1 MSENIVIL
9 MIGVST
15 FLGALGLIALL
26 WGVKTGQF
34 DDQSKF
40 IDAARFDGE
49 EELRDAAMMQ
59 EKKESQKKKAEERK
73 KEAAKMQSRRNV
85 DKKKYMPAD

>member
-1 MSENIVIL
+1 MSESIIIL
-9 MIGVST
+9 MISVST

-59 EKKESQKKKAEERK
+59 EKQELQKKKAQKKQKKTEENK
-73 KEAAKMQSRRNV
+73 KN
-85 DKKKYMPAD
+85 YMPAD

>member
-40 IDAARFDGE
+40 IDAARYDGE
-49 EELRDAAMMQ
+49 EELRDAAMMENKKIQ
-59 EKKESQKKKAEERK
+59 AKKRKEEKKKKT
-73 KEAAKMQSRRNV
+73 N
-85 DKKKYMPAD
+85 YMPPD

>member
-9 MIGVST
+9 MLGIST
-15 FLGALGLIALL
+15 FLGALGLVALL

-40 IDAARFDGE
+40 IDAARYDNE
-49 EELRDAAMMQ
+49 EELRDAVMME
-59 EKKESQKKKAEERK
+59 EKKRERNKKKEEKIKSHRNEEK
-73 KEAAKMQSRRNV
+73 KN
-85 DKKKYMPAD
+85 YMPAD

>member
-9 MIGVST
+9 MLSVST

-40 IDAARFDGE
+40 IDAARYDNE
-49 EELRDAAMMQ
+49 EDLKDAVMME
-59 EKKESQKKKAEERK
+59 EKKKEHEAKKKK
-73 KEAAKMQSRRNV
+73 KEE
-85 DKKKYMPAD
+85 KKNYMPAD

>member
-1 MSENIVIL
+1 MSESIVIL
-9 MIGVST
+9 MISVST

-40 IDAARFDGE
+40 IDAARYDGV

-59 EKKESQKKKAEERK
+59 EKQKEQKIKAQQKKKEKEK
-73 KEAAKMQSRRNV
+73 KAN
-85 DKKKYMPAD
+85 YMPPD

>member
-9 MIGVST
+9 MLGVST

-26 WGVKTGQF
+26 WGLKTGQF

-40 IDAARFDGE
+40 LDAARYDGE
-49 EELRDAAMMQ
+49 EELRDAVMME
-59 EKKESQKKKAEERK
+59 EKKKSQKKKQEE
-73 KEAAKMQSRRNV
+73 A
-85 DKKKYMPAD
+85 KKKKNYMPAD

>member
-40 IDAARFDGE
+40 IDAARFDGV
-49 EELRDAAMMQ
+49 EELRDAAMM
-59 EKKESQKKKAEERK
+59 ESKKKEQKEKREKRK
-73 KEAAKMQSRRNV
+73 EKEKSYSPP
-85 DKKKYMPAD
+85 D

>member
-9 MIGVST
+9 MIGIST
-15 FLGALGLIALL
+15 FLGALGLIALI

-40 IDAARFDGE
+40 IDGARFDGE
-49 EELRDAAMMQ
+49 EDLRDAVMMEEKKKKYNAK
-59 EKKESQKKKAEERK
+59 EKKEYR
-73 KEAAKMQSRRNV
+73 
-85 DKKKYMPAD
+85 PAD

>member
-9 MIGVST
+9 MLSVST

-40 IDAARFDGE
+40 IDAARYDNE
-49 EELRDAAMMQ
+49 EDLKDAVMME
-59 EKKESQKKKAEERK
+59 EKKKEHEEKKKK
-73 KEAAKMQSRRNV
+73 KEE
-85 DKKKYMPAD
+85 KKNYMPAD

>member
-9 MIGVST
+9 MLGVST

-34 DDQSKF
+34 DDESKF
-40 IDAARFDGE
+40 IDGARYDNE
-49 EELRDAAMMQ
+49 EDLRDAKMME
-59 EKKESQKKKAEERK
+59 EKRKEREERRK
-73 KEAAKMQSRRNV
+73 RDYRPE
-85 DKKKYMPAD
+85 

>member
-1 MSENIVIL
+1 MSENIIIL
-9 MIGVST
+9 MISVST

-40 IDAARFDGE
+40 IDAARYDGD
-49 EELRDAAMMQ
+49 EELQDAVMME
-59 EKKESQKKKAEERK
+59 EKRLQQKKK
-73 KEAAKMQSRRNV
+73 KE
-85 DKKKYMPAD
+85 KKYMPAD

>member
-9 MIGVST
+9 MISVST

-40 IDAARFDGE
+40 IDAARYDGE
-49 EELRDAAMMQ
+49 EELRDAVMM
-59 EKKESQKKKAEERK
+59 EKKKKAA
-73 KEAAKMQSRRNV
+73 KE
-85 DKKKYMPAD
+85 KKKNYMPAD

>member
-1 MSENIVIL
+1 MSGSIVML

-26 WGVKTGQF
+26 WGLKTGQF

-40 IDAARFDGE
+40 IDATRFDNE
-49 EELRDAAMMQ
+49 EDLRDAVMME
-59 EKKESQKKKAEERK
+59 EKKKARLKKKAEE
-73 KEAAKMQSRRNV
+73 KE
-85 DKKKYMPAD
+85 KKKNYMPAD

>member
-9 MIGVST
+9 MISVST

-49 EELRDAAMMQ
+49 EELRDAVMM
-59 EKKESQKKKAEERK
+59 EEKKKAQKMKSHRNENKKRKEEK
-73 KEAAKMQSRRNV
+73 KN
-85 DKKKYMPAD
+85 YMPAD

>member
-9 MIGVST
+9 MISIST
-15 FLGALGLIALL
+15 FLGALGLGALL

-49 EELRDAAMMQ
+49 EELRDAAMME
-59 EKKESQKKKAEERK
+59 EKQKAQKKKSEEK
-73 KEAAKMQSRRNV
+73 KRETE
-85 DKKKYMPAD
+85 KKKRYMPAD

>member
-1 MSENIVIL
+1 MSESIVIL

-40 IDAARFDGE
+40 IDAARYDGE
-49 EELRDAAMMQ
+49 DELRDAAMMQ
-59 EKKESQKKKAEERK
+59 DKQDEQKKKARQKK
-73 KEAAKMQSRRNV
+73 KEKEKQKN
-85 DKKKYMPAD
+85 YMPPD

>member
-15 FLGALGLIALL
+15 FLGTLGLIALL

-49 EELRDAAMMQ
+49 EELRDAVMM
-59 EKKESQKKKAEERK
+59 EEKKKAQK
-73 KEAAKMQSRRNV
+73 LKSHRNE
-85 DKKKYMPAD
+85 DKKRAKAEKKKNYMPAD